1 MFQDGAHSK
10 DWSEEQ
16 IERYLNNR
24 KALFQKCDFN
34 CPMFNKETFIEI
46 ERVNAGQNM
55 VKFQDNPDQV

>member
-34 CPMFNKETFIEI
+34 CPMFGKETFIEI
-46 ERVNAGQNM
+46 ERVNST
-55 VKFQDNPDQV
+55 